1 MLLDLNEKI
10 MYRNKLTPEEALE
23 AIKLRMKYDAKL
35 TLDENK
41 SLVSEQ
47 GLTKNQ
53 QLAINFGYGPVS
65 AQYADQLAK
74 QGKFVGKVEGNTSM
88 FPKVGNP
95 TTSAP
100 TAAPAPYSSMFPNS
114 NQQFKVG
121 TPTPSAPAAAPAP
134 YSSMFPNS
142 NQQFKV
148 GTPTPAAPASA
159 PASPPAPVKPPKT
172 TVPFIPKGLNDVKG
186 VQEFQKW
193 LDSTQGDWAWSP
205 RLQKKYKVEGKSN
218 RGFGK
223 FGPST
228 EKFWNNPDIRKQY
241 MDFKEGKTP
250 ASPAASTT
258 PSTTT
263 TSNTSTTPTTSA
275 TSIPSIQPPKTPPQ
289 AQIKPTKDVAAKKF
303 AEFAMNQGG
312 TPATPV
318 VNTTTKVVANK
329 DTDF

>member
-1 MLLDLNEKI
+1 
-10 MYRNKLTPEEALE
+10 MYQSKLTPEEALE

-74 QGKFVGKVEGNTSM
+74 LGKFVGKVEGNTSM
-88 FPKVGNP
+88 FPNSNQQFKVGNP
-95 TTSAP
+95 TPS
-100 TAAPAPYSSMFPNS
+100 PAPYSSMFPNS

-134 YSSMFPNS
+134 
-142 NQQFKV
+142 
-148 GTPTPAAPASA
+148 A
-159 PASPPAPVKPPKT
+159 PAPVKPPKT
-172 TVPFIPKGLNDVKG
+172 TVPYIPKGLNDTKG

-205 RLQKKYKVEGKSN
+205 RLQKKYKVEGNPK

-228 EKFWNNPDIRKQY
+228 EKFWNNPDIRKQF
-241 MDFKEGKTP
+241 MDFVEGK
-250 ASPAASTT
+250 AQTT
-258 PSTTT
+258 STTT
-263 TSNTSTTPTTSA
+263 TSTTSTPNVNVVGKQVSPTAPTAPTTPITRKSPA
-275 TSIPSIQPPKTPPQ
+275 KGFQDYMKDKPLGLGSDTQPTPP
-289 AQIKPTKDVAAKKF
+289 AL
-303 AEFAMNQGG
+303 
-312 TPATPV
+312 
-318 VNTTTKVVANK
+318 TTNKVIANK
-329 DTDF
+329 NTEF

>member
-121 TPTPSAPAAAPAP
+121 TPTPSSPAAAPAP
-134 YSSMFPNS
+134 
-142 NQQFKV
+142 
-148 GTPTPAAPASA
+148 A
-159 PASPPAPVKPPKT
+159 PAPVKPPKT

-193 LDSTQGDWAWSP
+193 LDSTQGEWAWSP

-263 TSNTSTTPTTSA
+263 TSNTSTTPTKPA

>member
-1 MLLDLNEKI
+1 
-10 MYRNKLTPEEALE
+10 MYKNKLTPEEALE

-74 QGKFVGKVEGNTSM
+74 LGKFVGKVEGNTSM

-114 NQQFKVG
+114 NQQFKVD
-121 TPTPSAPAAAPAP
+121 TPI
-134 YSSMFPNS
+134 
-142 NQQFKV
+142 
-148 GTPTPAAPASA
+148 PTAPAAPASA
-159 PASPPAPVKPPKT
+159 PAPVKPPKT
-172 TVPFIPKGLNDVKG
+172 TVPYIPKGLNDTKG

-205 RLQKKYKVEGKSN
+205 RLQKKYKVEGNPK

-228 EKFWNNPDIRKQY
+228 EKFWNNPDIRKQF
-241 MDFKEGKTP
+241 MDFVEGKAQTI
-250 ASPAASTT
+250 
-258 PSTTT
+258 STTT
-263 TSNTSTTPTTSA
+263 TSTTSTPNVNVVGKQVSPTAPTAPTTPITRKSPA
-275 TSIPSIQPPKTPPQ
+275 QGFQDYMKDKPLGSGTDTQPTPPSL
-289 AQIKPTKDVAAKKF
+289 
-303 AEFAMNQGG
+303 
-312 TPATPV
+312 
-318 VNTTTKVVANK
+318 TTNKVIANK
-329 DTDF
+329 NTEF